1 MSKLR
6 AEITY
11 NHRLH
16 NNSLFTESIIDDT
29 NDTAN
34 QDPSG
39 DLDNINNPADNLL
52 PTEENNSEE
61 SDNEADNSQLE
72 NEFGG
77 YLQGWIEML
86 EEEKN
91 SEYDGEDDD
100 INNNTVNINDT
111 THPAIN
117 ASAKWALETLFKNNI
132 NLPF

>member
-16 NNSLFTESIIDDT
+16 NNSLFTEPTIDDT
-29 NDTAN
+29 NDAN

-39 DLDNINNPADNLL
+39 NLDNINNPDDNS
-52 PTEENNSEE
+52 EEDYSEE
-61 SDNEADNSQLE
+61 SDNETDDPQLE

-91 SEYDGEDDD
+91 AEYDEEGDD
-100 INNNTVNINDT
+100 INNNIVNINDT

-117 ASAKWALETLFKNNI
+117 ASAKWALETLFKDNI